1 MPLVKLFGHLRDYAG
16 GSEFEVAGQTV
27 GEALTRLCADN
38 EPLHNAI
45 FDQEGVLSHVR
56 ALLDGR
62 DVELAQGLNT
72 ALDDSDQLAI
82 FPPIAGG

>member
-27 GEALTRLCADN
+27 GEVLVRPPIFFKPPFN
-38 EPLHNAI
+38 PI
-45 FDQEGVLSHVR
+45 FDQDGLLSHVR

-72 ALDDSDQLAI
+72 GLDDGDQLAV

>member
-1 MPLVKLFGHLRDYAG
+1 M
-16 GSEFEVAGQTV
+16 
-27 GEALTRLCADN
+27 
-38 EPLHNAI
+38 
-45 FDQEGVLSHVR
+45 LSHVR

-72 ALDDSDQLAI
+72 AIDDSDQLAV